1 MEILIIAILLAIPL
15 LAAFVILSRI
25 ERKRTGLDREFVK
38 RKWQKIQQY
47 LDEGEAGQSVAVTE
61 ADKLLDYCLEKL
73 QFGGEVMADRLRS
86 AKPSIRNYEA
96 VWQAHKLRNK
106 IAHESDYLIKK
117 SDAKHA
123 VRTYRSALK
132 SLGAL

>member
-1 MEILIIAILLAIPL
+1 MDILITAILLAIPL
-15 LAAFVILSRI
+15 MIIFFVLSRF

-38 RKWQKIQQY
+38 KKWQKILQY
-47 LDEGEAGQSVAVTE
+47 LEEGEAGQSVAVTE

-86 AKPSIRNYEA
+86 AQPSIKNYEA
-96 VWQAHKLRNK
+96 VWQAHKLRNR

-117 SDAKHA
+117 SEAKRA
-123 VRTYRSALK
+123 VRTYRVALK